1 MCVALHELGVV
12 GWVGILSWCFRGQLF
27 SLRRPTTTTTTTVV
41 VMLCF
46 CVCVPAATN
55 EGSVPMS
62 ENEEMQILEEDQG
75 DGWTRVRKSDASEGF
90 VPSSYIQCHYYGQ
103 DQV

>member
-1 MCVALHELGVV
+1 MVLKGVV
-12 GWVGILSWCFRGQLF
+12 IFPQETYYYYYYHCGF
-27 SLRRPTTTTTTTVV
+27 

-46 CVCVPAATN
+46 CVCVPTATN

-75 DGWTRVRKSDASEGF
+75 DGWTRVRKSDGSEGF

>member
-1 MCVALHELGVV
+1 MRVVLHELDGGGEEMVICVYASGVN
-12 GWVGILSWCFRGQLF
+12 FFFF
-27 SLRRPTTTTTTTVV
+27 SGDPFTVL
-41 VMLCF
+41 VMLDF
-46 CVCVPAATN
+46 LCVLTATN

-75 DGWTRVRKSDASEGF
+75 DGWTRVRKSDGSEGF
-90 VPSSYIQCHYYGQ
+90 VPSSYVQCHFYGQ